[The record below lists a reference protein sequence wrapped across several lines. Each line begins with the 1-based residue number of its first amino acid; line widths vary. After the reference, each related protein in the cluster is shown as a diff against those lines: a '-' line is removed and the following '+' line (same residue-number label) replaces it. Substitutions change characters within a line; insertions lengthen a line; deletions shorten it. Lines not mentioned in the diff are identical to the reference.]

1 MADDFYGYDAD
12 GDEPKGRDNLFLWTV
27 FILLLIGLS
36 FACWLGSFY
45 IFGHPERPMAYRFL
59 QKIHKIEAPVRFE
72 VTAAPQGEFLTAQK
86 LFERYGRKTR
96 LELQEENA
104 QLLRD
109 YIKNYRES
117 KTSVGYV
124 VGRFVILDAHDLK
137 KTDLFPTGV
146 VALAQAA
153 EFPQV
158 VIEHVYTSSP
168 RHVPALRTLLQ
179 TGLEMKIEKTNDLS
193 ALLHVERLADG
204 HMQFTVVPLLYGTY
218 ALKQGVG
225 TFSLEPPPE
234 LNMEPG
240 LPVIKAQGFQ
250 DGLKKFAEYR
260 RTHRLASTGTTG
272 DDTPPAPLPELVRV
286 DTVLPGTPVPPTG
299 AMPPVPV
306 ATPIAIAGKATP
318 RVAAATPRAGAATPR
333 LAAATPAA
341 TPPISVV
348 MLNTPRPAA
357 TPQPAATPPVKLS
370 PSGVPLQPFI
380 EAKRDPNMASGGG
393 SWRMYAAGKAPPAR
407 AVTAAEAGD
416 LADRGELGER
426 IYLRGEFRVTAS
438 GENRAVLRDRAA
450 GDDPAPGAVRIIVE
464 YPAGAVP
471 PAEKTSFVRDAVRPF
486 EIRDVRRGA
495 DGQVNIY
502 VREIIQP

>member
-1 MADDFYGYDAD
+1 MADDFYGYDDD
-12 GDEPKGRDNLFLWTV
+12 GDEPKGRDNLFLWTI

-45 IFGHPERPMAYRFL
+45 VFGHPERPASYRFL
-59 QKIHKIEAPVRFE
+59 KKIGKIDAPVRFE
-72 VTAAPQGEFLTAQK
+72 VTAAPPGEFLTAQK
-86 LFERYGRKTR
+86 LFERYGRMTR

-109 YIKNYRES
+109 YLKNYRET
-117 KTSVGYV
+117 KRPVGYV
-124 VGRFVILDAHDLK
+124 FGRYVILAAHDLK

-168 RHVPALRTLLQ
+168 RYVPALHTLLQ
-179 TGLEMKIEKTNDLS
+179 TGLDMPIKKTEDLA
-193 ALLHVERLADG
+193 ALIHVERLPDG
-204 HMQFTVVPLLYGTY
+204 HMQFTVVPLLYPTY
-218 ALKQGVG
+218 AVKNGVG
-225 TFSLEPPPE
+225 TFSLEPPAE

-240 LPVIKAQGFQ
+240 LPVIKAQAFQ

-260 RTHRLASTGTTG
+260 RTHRLASTDTAG
-272 DDTPPAPLPELVRV
+272 DDAPPIPQPELVRV
-286 DTVLPGTPVPPTG
+286 DTVLPGTPVPLKG
-299 AMPPVPV
+299 ALPPVPV
-306 ATPIAIAGKATP
+306 ATPMAIVGKATP
-318 RVAAATPRAGAATPR
+318 RIAAATPG
-333 LAAATPAA
+333 A
-341 TPPISVV
+341 TPPINIA

-357 TPQPAATPPVKLS
+357 SPLPAAATPPVKMS
-370 PSGVPLQPFI
+370 PTGVPLQPFI
-380 EAKRDPNMASGGG
+380 EAKRDPNMSSGGG

-407 AVTAAEAGD
+407 TVTAADAGD
-416 LADRGELGER
+416 LAERGELGER
-426 IYLRGEFRVTAS
+426 IYLQGEFRVTAS

-450 GDDPAPGAVRIIVE
+450 SADPAATGAARIIVE

-471 PAEKTSFVRDAVRPF
+471 PAENSSFVRDAARPF

-502 VREIIQP
+502 VREIIQQ

>member
-1 MADDFYGYDAD
+1 MADDFYGYDDD

-45 IFGHPERPMAYRFL
+45 IFGSPERPASYRFL
-59 QKIHKIEAPVRFE
+59 KKIGKIEAPVRFE

-86 LFERYGRKTR
+86 LFERYGRMTR

-104 QLLRD
+104 QLMRD
-109 YIKNYRES
+109 YIKNYRET
-117 KTSVGYV
+117 KKLIGYV
-124 VGRFVILDAHDLK
+124 VGKFVILDAHDLK

-168 RHVPALRTLLQ
+168 RYVPALHTLLQ
-179 TGLEMKIEKTNDLS
+179 TGLDMKIEKTNDLS
-193 ALLHVERLADG
+193 ALLHVERLPDG

-225 TFSLEPPPE
+225 TFSLEPPAE

-260 RTHRLASTGTTG
+260 RTHRLASTEAT
-272 DDTPPAPLPELVRV
+272 DDAPAVPQPELVRV

-306 ATPIAIAGKATP
+306 ATPIAIVGKATP
-318 RVAAATPRAGAATPR
+318 RVGAATPR
-333 LAAATPAA
+333 IAAATPGA
-341 TPPISVV
+341 TPPISIA
-348 MLNTPRPAA
+348 MLNTPRPVAPPLPP
-357 TPQPAATPPVKLS
+357 TATPPVKLS
-370 PSGVPLQPFI
+370 PTGVPLQPFV
-380 EAKRDPNMASGGG
+380 AAQRDPNMASGGG
-393 SWRMYAAGKAPPAR
+393 SWRIYAAGKAPPAR

-416 LADRGELGER
+416 LADRGELGDR
-426 IYLRGEFRVTAS
+426 VYLQGEFRVTAS
-438 GENRAVLRDRAA
+438 GDSRAVLRDRAA
-450 GDDPAPGAVRIIVE
+450 GDDPAAAGAARIIVE

-471 PAEKTSFVRDAVRPF
+471 PAEKSSFVRDAARPF

-502 VREIIQP
+502 VREIIQQ

>member
-1 MADDFYGYDAD
+1 MADDFYGYDDD
-12 GDEPKGRDNLFLWTV
+12 GDEPKGRDNLFLWTI
-27 FILLLIGLS
+27 FILLLIGLA

-45 IFGHPERPMAYRFL
+45 IFGHPERPASYKFL
-59 QKIHKIEAPVRFE
+59 QKIHKIEAPQRFE
-72 VTAAPQGEFLTAQK
+72 LTTAPGGEFLTPQK
-86 LFERYGRKTR
+86 LFERYGRMTR
-96 LELQEENA
+96 LELEEENGE
-104 QLLRD
+104 LIRG

-117 KTSVGYV
+117 KKLITYV
-124 VGRFVILDAHDLK
+124 IGRYVILDAHDLK

-168 RHVPALRTLLQ
+168 RYVPAAHTILQ
-179 TGLEMKIEKTNDLS
+179 TGLDIKLFKTNDVA
-193 ALLHVERLADG
+193 ALLHVERMPDG
-204 HMQFTVVPLLYGTY
+204 HMQFTVVPLAYPSYG
-218 ALKQGVG
+218 LVNGVG
-225 TFSLEPPPE
+225 RFSLDPPAE

-240 LPVIKAQGFQ
+240 LPVIKAQAFQ

-260 RTHRLASTGTTG
+260 RTHRLASTEATG
-272 DDTPPAPLPELVRV
+272 DEAAPAPLPELVSV
-286 DTVLPGTPVPPTG
+286 DAASTGTVAAKG

-306 ATPIAIAGKATP
+306 ATPIAMVAKATP
-318 RVAAATPRAGAATPR
+318 RI
-333 LAAATPAA
+333 AAATPAA
-341 TPPISVV
+341 TPPLTVA

-357 TPQPAATPPVKLS
+357 TPLPPVATPPVKMS
-370 PSGVPLQPFI
+370 PTGVPLQPFI
-380 EAKRDPNMASGGG
+380 ATQRDPNMPTTGG

-407 AVTAAEAGD
+407 AVTSAEAGD
-416 LADRGELGER
+416 LADRGELGDR
-426 IYLRGEFRVTAS
+426 IYLQGEFRVTAS
-438 GENRAVLRDRAA
+438 GENRAVLRERAA
-450 GDDPAPGAVRIIVE
+450 GAEPAGAGAARIIVE

-471 PAEKTSFVRDAVRPF
+471 PVENSSFVRDATRPF

>member
-1 MADDFYGYDAD
+1 MADDFYGYDDD

-45 IFGHPERPMAYRFL
+45 IFGSPERPASYRFL
-59 QKIHKIEAPVRFE
+59 KKIGKIEAPVRFE
-72 VTAAPQGEFLTAQK
+72 VTAAPPGEFLTAQK
-86 LFERYGRKTR
+86 LFERYGRMTR

-104 QLLRD
+104 QLMRD
-109 YIKNYRES
+109 YIRNYRET
-117 KTSVGYV
+117 KRPVGYV
-124 VGRFVILDAHDLK
+124 FGHFTILDARDLK
-137 KTDLFPTGV
+137 KTDLFPSGV

-158 VIEHVYTSSP
+158 VIEHVYTCSP
-168 RHVPALRTLLQ
+168 RQLAAVRTSLQ
-179 TGLEMKIEKTNDLS
+179 TGLPMPIKKTEDLA
-193 ALLHVERLADG
+193 ALLHVERLPDG
-204 HMQFTVVPLLYGTY
+204 HMQFTVVPLLYPTY
-218 ALKQGVG
+218 AVKNGVG
-225 TFSLEPPPE
+225 TFSLEPPAE

-250 DGLKKFAEYR
+250 DGLKKFADYR
-260 RTHRLASTGTTG
+260 RTHQLASTEAT
-272 DDTPPAPLPELVRV
+272 DAAPAAPQPELVRV

-299 AMPPVPV
+299 AMPRVPV
-306 ATPIAIAGKATP
+306 ATPMAIAGRATP
-318 RVAAATPRAGAATPR
+318 RVGAATPR
-333 LAAATPAA
+333 IAAATPGA
-341 TPPISVV
+341 TPPINIA
-348 MLNTPRPAA
+348 MLNTPRPVVPPLPP
-357 TPQPAATPPVKLS
+357 TATPPVKLS
-370 PSGVPLQPFI
+370 PTGVPLQPFI
-380 EAKRDPNMASGGG
+380 ESKRDPNMSSGGG

-426 IYLRGEFRVTAS
+426 IYLQGDFRVTAS

-450 GDDPAPGAVRIIVE
+450 GDDPPAGAARIIVE

-471 PAEKTSFVRDAVRPF
+471 PVEKSSFVRDAARPF

>member
-1 MADDFYGYDAD
+1 MADDFYGYDDD

-27 FILLLIGLS
+27 FILLLIGLA

-45 IFGHPERPMAYRFL
+45 IFGHPERPASYKFL
-59 QKIHKIEAPVRFE
+59 KKIGKVEAPQRFE

-86 LFERYGRKTR
+86 LFERYGRMTR
-96 LELQEENA
+96 LELEEENA
-104 QLLRD
+104 ELLRG
-109 YIKNYRES
+109 YIKNYRET
-117 KTSVGYV
+117 KKLIGYV
-124 VGRFVILDAHDLK
+124 IGRFVILDARDLK
-137 KTDLFPTGV
+137 KTDVFPTGV

-179 TGLEMKIEKTNDLS
+179 TGLDMKIEKTNDLS
-193 ALLHVERLADG
+193 ALIHVERMPDG

-225 TFSLEPPPE
+225 TFSLEPPAE

-240 LPVIKAQGFQ
+240 LPVIKAQAFQ

-260 RTHRLASTGTTG
+260 RTHHLASAEST
-272 DDTPPAPLPELVRV
+272 DDNSPPVPTPELVRV
-286 DTVLPGTPVPPTG
+286 DTVQPGTAVPLTG

-306 ATPIAIAGKATP
+306 ATPIAMTGKATP
-318 RVAAATPRAGAATPR
+318 RPPT
-333 LAAATPAA
+333 A
-341 TPPISVV
+341 TPPIAVA
-348 MLNTPRPAA
+348 MLNPPRPAA
-357 TPQPAATPPVKLS
+357 TPLPPVATPPVKMS
-370 PSGVPLQPFI
+370 PTGVPLQPFI
-380 EAKRDPNMASGGG
+380 AAQRDPNMPTTGG
-393 SWRMYAAGKAPPAR
+393 SWRMYAAGKVPPAR
-407 AVTAAEAGD
+407 AVTSAEAGD
-416 LADRGELGER
+416 LADRGELGDR
-426 IYLRGEFRVTAS
+426 IYLHGEFRVTAS
-438 GENRAVLRDRAA
+438 GENRAVLRERAA
-450 GDDPAPGAVRIIVE
+450 GADPAVAGAARIIVE

-471 PAEKTSFVRDAVRPF
+471 PAENSTFVRDAARPF

>member
-1 MADDFYGYDAD
+1 MADDFYGYDDD

-27 FILLLIGLS
+27 FILLLIGLA

-45 IFGHPERPMAYRFL
+45 IFGHPERPASYKFL
-59 QKIHKIEAPVRFE
+59 KKIGKIEAPARFE
-72 VTAAPQGEFLTAQK
+72 LTTAPGGEFLTAQK
-86 LFERYGRKTR
+86 LFERYGRMTR
-96 LELQEENA
+96 LELEEENGE
-104 QLLRD
+104 LMRG

-117 KTSVGYV
+117 KKLITYV
-124 VGRFVILDAHDLK
+124 VGRYVILDAHDLK

-168 RHVPALRTLLQ
+168 RYVPALRTLLQ
-179 TGLEMKIEKTNDLS
+179 TGLDMKLFKTNDVA
-193 ALLHVERLADG
+193 ALLHVERMPDG
-204 HMQFTVVPLLYGTY
+204 HMQFTVVPLAYPSYKLEN
-218 ALKQGVG
+218 GVG
-225 TFSLEPPPE
+225 RFSLDPPAE

-240 LPVIKAQGFQ
+240 LPVIKTQAFQ

-260 RTHRLASTGTTG
+260 RTHRIATTEATG
-272 DDTPPAPLPELVRV
+272 DEAAPPPPPELVSV
-286 DTVLPGTPVPPTG
+286 DAAQTG
-299 AMPPVPV
+299 IAAAKGPMPPVPV
-306 ATPIAIAGKATP
+306 ATPLAIVGKATP
-318 RVAAATPRAGAATPR
+318 RIAVAA
-333 LAAATPAA
+333 PAA
-341 TPPISVV
+341 TPPLTVA

-357 TPQPAATPPVKLS
+357 TPLPPAATPPVKMS
-370 PSGVPLQPFI
+370 PTGVPLQPFI
-380 EAKRDPNMASGGG
+380 ATQRDPNMPTSGG

-416 LADRGELGER
+416 LADRAELGDR
-426 IYLRGEFRVTAS
+426 IYLQGEFRVTAS
-438 GENRAVLRDRAA
+438 GENRAVLRERAA
-450 GDDPAPGAVRIIVE
+450 GAEQAAGAARIIVE

-471 PAEKTSFVRDAVRPF
+471 PVENSSFVRDAARPF

>member
-1 MADDFYGYDAD
+1 MADDFYGYDDD

-27 FILLLIGLS
+27 FILLLIALS

-45 IFGHPERPMAYRFL
+45 IFGSPERPASYRFL
-59 QKIHKIEAPVRFE
+59 KKIGKIPAPVRFE

-86 LFERYGRKTR
+86 LFERYGRMTR

-104 QLLRD
+104 QLMRD
-109 YIKNYRES
+109 YIKNYTETKRLI
-117 KTSVGYV
+117 GYV
-124 VGRFVILDAHDLK
+124 VGKFVILDARDLK

-168 RHVPALRTLLQ
+168 RYVPALHTLLQ
-179 TGLEMKIEKTNDLS
+179 TGLDMKIEKTNDLS
-193 ALLHVERLADG
+193 ALLHVERLPDG

-225 TFSLEPPPE
+225 TFSLEPPAE

-260 RTHRLASTGTTG
+260 RTHRLASSEATA
-272 DDTPPAPLPELVRV
+272 DTPAAPQPELVRV

-306 ATPIAIAGKATP
+306 ATPIAIVGKATP
-318 RVAAATPRAGAATPR
+318 RIGAATPR
-333 LAAATPAA
+333 IAAATPGA
-341 TPPISVV
+341 TPPISIA
-348 MLNTPRPAA
+348 MLNTPRPVAPPLPP
-357 TPQPAATPPVKLS
+357 TATPPVKLS
-370 PSGVPLQPFI
+370 PTGVPLQPFV
-380 EAKRDPNMASGGG
+380 AAQRDPNMASGGG

-416 LADRGELGER
+416 LADRGELGDR
-426 IYLRGEFRVTAS
+426 IYLHGEFRVTAS

-450 GDDPAPGAVRIIVE
+450 GASSVASVLAR
-464 YPAGAVP
+464 
-471 PAEKTSFVRDAVRPF
+471 RC
-486 EIRDVRRGA
+486 VRRYSA
-495 DGQVNIY
+495 NFFS
-502 VREIIQP
+502 PS